1 MRNGTR
7 LLPVRFPG
15 RNGAAVAVF
24 VLEGAGSGR
33 LIYHYSDN
41 GAEHVYKGPTVGWPA
56 PG

>member
-7 LLPVRFPG
+7 LLPVRFPAW
-15 RNGAAVAVF
+15 NNAAVAVF
-24 VLEGAGSGR
+24 VLEGTGSGR

-41 GAEHVYKGPTVGWPA
+41 GAEHVYKGPAVGWPA